1 MRSPSS
7 EIALANIEPSAALD
21 PPANFFNIHAATE
34 LHAMDPTEAVA
45 DLAGKGV
52 RTLDLAWTNIGLHL
66 QIRPFFF
73 RVEDV
78 QVAVDV
84 DTRATTS
91 DGVLDRIDFTMAVDV
106 SVAAIQL
113 PSIATVAQLRTSLH
127 PTDAAVLLA
136 VTGWGPTATS
146 HG

>member
-45 DLAGKGV
+45 
-52 RTLDLAWTNIGLHL
+52 DLAWTNIGLHL

-127 PTDAAVLLA
+127 PTDAAALLVA
-136 VTGWGPTATS
+136 TGWGPTANS